1 MQLKN
6 YLVYLPISQNS
17 SIMTYFLKAIFT
29 IYLFLSLNKN
39 SALAQLSLSFPA
51 SDTIYIFHIH
61 NNDTSKRV
69 LLNRLFHIYDKQG
82 HIREIL
88 LEKNQN
94 NIWQYEKRMVF
105 GYNAINRLQSIKYE
119 LWDSLNRDWLKFRRR
134 TYAYNVRHLPTEY
147 TDEIWSNT
155 QNNYE
160 TLNKTNFSYTK
171 QNQPQQAI
179 YKVLKNGKWSDSL
192 RKTIFYDSL
201 GRIASIEQRKSNK
214 EVWNAQFLW
223 EYKYE
228 KTTIKE
234 ILKKEAKGGKNMDIT
249 EKNILLY
256 NKNGVYIGKQE
267 QEFVAYKK
275 PYKDVGGIKS
285 WYNIKKNQWTYSL
298 YRIENGKAIIQKQW
312 IICPTTEKVQKPL
325 KDFPFLLEIEW

>member
-1 MQLKN
+1 
-6 YLVYLPISQNS
+6 
-17 SIMTYFLKAIFT
+17 MTSFLKAIFT
-29 IYLFLSLNKN
+29 LCLFLSLSKN
-39 SALAQLSLSFPA
+39 SALAQLSPSLPA
-51 SDTIYIFHIH
+51 ADTIYIFHIN

-94 NIWQYEKRMVF
+94 NTWQYEKRMVF

-134 TYAYNVRHLPTEY
+134 TYAYNVRYLPTEY
-147 TDEIWSNT
+147 TDEIWNHT
-155 QNNYE
+155 QNNYQ

-171 QNQPQQAI
+171 QNQPQQAT

-192 RKTIFYDSL
+192 RKTVFYDSL
-201 GRIASIEQRKSNK
+201 GKITSIEQRKSNR

-228 KTTIKE
+228 KKVVKE
-234 ILKKEAKGGKNMDIT
+234 ILIKEAKGSKNMDIT
-249 EKNILLY
+249 GKIVFLY
-256 NKNGVYIGKQE
+256 NKSNVYVGKQE

-275 PYKDVGGIKS
+275 PYKDVGGLKS
-285 WYNIKKNQWTYSL
+285 WYNIKKNQWTYNF
-298 YRIENGKAIIQKQW
+298 YNIESGKAIIKKQL
-312 IICPTTEKVQKPL
+312 IICPTAEKVQTPL
-325 KDFPFLLEIEW
+325 KDFPFPLEMEW